1 MLYINK
7 ISFMKVFRFCIYLA
21 LGSFCSCGS
30 KTDIVDTS
38 IYLDPTRPID
48 ERVEALLSQ
57 MTIEEKIAQMDMVSE
72 WDQDSVM
79 NAGYYDFG
87 AWIAGQ
93 EPEETNKLQALSE
106 KTRLK
111 IPYLIGMDAAH
122 GYGTLQGRTIFPTSI
137 SMAATFNRDLVRKS
151 AQKAA
156 EEIRSAGTH
165 WTFAPCV
172 DIVYDARWGRTG
184 ETYGEDPYLASELV
198 RQSVDGLQGNPIPEK
213 KVAVSVKHLAAGG
226 ASVGGVNHASADISE
241 RSLRSNILP
250 PFKAAI
256 EAGCMTIMPGHNDI
270 GGVPCHSSKW
280 LLTDVIKNE
289 FGFDGFFISDM
300 MDMDN
305 LKSLHYTAHDQKEAL
320 EKSVNAGMD
329 MHMYSP
335 DSLQFLVPMKQLV
348 KEGKISI
355 DRIDDAVRRI
365 LKVKFELGLFEN
377 RYVDSS
383 KDIYATSENRSIALD
398 AARECI
404 VLMKNEGNILPL
416 DRTKYKRILVTGPN
430 ADNQSILGDWSFFQP
445 DENVITVLEG
455 MRMMSDET
463 EIVYSNS
470 GRIKSKLSH
479 GKTNTTD
486 PALQRKMLAE
496 GGGISDYS
504 ISDAVQKAKSC
515 DLVVVVIGG
524 YGVRSDW
531 GLRTYGESADRPS
544 IDFYGRQVELVQAL
558 QKTGKPIIAVIVNGK
573 PLNNEWISDNI
584 PAIVDIW
591 EPGMYGG
598 QAVAEVLFG
607 KVNPSGKLPI
617 TVPKH
622 AGQVPMYYYQ
632 ASSRYWTGYGLGSS
646 RSDDKPAYCFG
657 HGLSY
662 TTFEYSDLQ
671 VDSVLS
677 SNKDVS
683 ISFKVKNTGK
693 MAGKEVPLV
702 FINDE
707 VSSVVTPAMMLK
719 GFDKIKLEPNEEK
732 LVNIIIPNEQL
743 GLWNEDMKYVVEPG
757 RFLLKVGRSVDDIRL
772 KSYFTL
778 SD

>member
-1 MLYINK
+1 MNKNLMSVISLSLLIISCDINK
-7 ISFMKVFRFCIYLA
+7 
-21 LGSFCSCGS
+21 G
-30 KTDIVDTS
+30 TVDES
-38 IYLDPTRPID
+38 IYMDPSFPVD

-57 MTIEEKIAQMDMVSE
+57 MTLEEKIGQMDMVSE
-72 WDQDSVM
+72 WDQDSVIK
-79 NAGYYDFG
+79 AGYYEFG

-93 EPEETNKLQALSE
+93 EPEKTNKLQALSE

-122 GYGTLQGRTIFPTSI
+122 GYGTLQGRTIYPTSI
-137 SMAATFNRDLVRKS
+137 SMAATFNRDLVKLAAQKS
-151 AQKAA
+151 AG
-156 EEIRSAGTH
+156 EIRSAGTH

-198 RQSVDGLQGNPIPEK
+198 KQAVEGLQGNPDPEK

-241 RSLRSNILP
+241 RSLRSYILP

-270 GGVPCHSSKW
+270 GGIPCHSSKW

-289 FGFDGFFISDM
+289 FGFGGFFISDM

-305 LKSLHYTAHDQKEAL
+305 LKSLHYTAHDQREAL

-348 KEGKISI
+348 REGKIPME
-355 DRIDDAVRRI
+355 RIDDAVRRI

-377 RYVDSS
+377 RYVDAS
-383 KDIYATSENRSIALD
+383 KDVYATPENRMVALD

-404 VLMKNEGNILPL
+404 VLLKNEENLLPI

-445 DENVITVLEG
+445 EDNVVTVLEG
-455 MRMMSDET
+455 MRMTAEDT

-479 GKTNTTD
+479 DKTNTTD
-486 PALQRKMLAE
+486 PALQKKMLAE

-504 ISDAVQKAKSC
+504 IMDAVNKAKGC

-524 YGVRSDW
+524 YGIRSDW

-544 IDFYGRQVELVQAL
+544 IDFYGRQVELVKAL
-558 QKTGKPIIAVIVNGK
+558 QKTGKPVVAIIVNGK
-573 PLNNEWISDNI
+573 PLNNEWISENV
-584 PAIVDIW
+584 PAIVDMW

-598 QAVAEVLFG
+598 QAVAEILFG

-632 ASSRYWTGYGLGSS
+632 AASRYWTGYGLGSS
-646 RSDDKPAYCFG
+646 RTDDKPAYCFG

-662 TTFEYSDLQ
+662 TTFEYSDLE
-671 VDSVLS
+671 VDSLQAQEH
-677 SNKDVS
+677 D
-683 ISFKVKNTGK
+683 IELSFKVRNTGVVK
-693 MAGKEVPLV
+693 GKEVPMLFV
-702 FINDE
+702 RDC
-707 VSSVVTPAMMLK
+707 VSSVVTPVNLLK
-719 GFDKIKLEPNEEK
+719 EFTKLELKPGEERVVK
-732 LVNIIIPNEQL
+732 FTIPVENL
-743 GLWNEDMKYVVEPG
+743 GLWNESMDYVIEPG
-757 RFLLKVGRSVDDIRL
+757 EFQISIGRSISDIRL
-772 KSYFTL
+772 KAKIQIK
-778 SD
+778 

>member
-1 MLYINK
+1 MYVRVLIFLSYTIILC
-7 ISFMKVFRFCIYLA
+7 ISCNRPTVL
-21 LGSFCSCGS
+21 
-30 KTDIVDTS
+30 DTS
-38 IYLDPTRPID
+38 IYMDPSRPLD

-57 MTIEEKIAQMDMVSE
+57 MTLEEKIGQMDMVSE
-72 WDQDSVM
+72 WDQNKVM
-79 NAGYYDFG
+79 EAGYYDFG

-93 EPEETNKLQALSE
+93 EPEETNKLQTLSE

-122 GYGTLQGRTIFPTSI
+122 GYGTLQGRTIYPTSI
-137 SMAATFNRDLVRKS
+137 SMAATFNRNLVKIAAQKS
-151 AQKAA
+151 AG
-156 EEIRSAGTH
+156 EIRSAGTH

-198 RQSVDGLQGNPIPEK
+198 KQAVEGLQGNPEPGK

-241 RSLRSNILP
+241 RSLRSYILP

-270 GGVPCHSSKW
+270 GGIPCHSSRW

-289 FGFDGFFISDM
+289 FGFGGFFISDM

-305 LKSLHYTAHDQKEAL
+305 LRSLHYTAHDQKEAL

-348 KEGKISI
+348 REGKIPLE
-355 DRIDDAVRRI
+355 RIDDAVRRI
-365 LKVKFELGLFEN
+365 LKIKFELGLFEN
-377 RYVDSS
+377 RYVDAS
-383 KDIYATSENRSIALD
+383 KDVYATPENRAVALD

-404 VLMKNEGNILPL
+404 VLLKNEDNLLPI
-416 DRTKYKRILVTGPN
+416 DSKKYKRILVTGPN

-445 DENVITVLEG
+445 DENVVTVLEG
-455 MRMMSDET
+455 MRMVAGNT

-479 GKTNTTD
+479 DKTNTTD
-486 PALQRKMLAE
+486 PALQKKMLAE

-504 ISDAVQKAKSC
+504 IADAVNKAKSC
-515 DLVVVVIGG
+515 DLIVVVIGG
-524 YGVRSDW
+524 YGIRSDW

-544 IDFYGRQVELVQAL
+544 IDFYGRQVELVKAL
-558 QKTGKPIIAVIVNGK
+558 QKTGKPVVAVIVNGK
-573 PLNNEWISDNI
+573 PLNNEWVSENI
-584 PAIVDIW
+584 PAIVDMW

-598 QAVAEVLFG
+598 QAVAEILFG
-607 KVNPSGKLPI
+607 QVNPSGKLPI
-617 TVPKH
+617 TIPKH

-632 ASSRYWTGYGLGSS
+632 AASRYWTGYGLGSS
-646 RSDDKPAYCFG
+646 RNDDRPAYCFG

-662 TTFEYSDLQ
+662 TTFEYSDLKM
-671 VDSVLS
+671 DSLQS
-677 SNKDVS
+677 QERD
-683 ISFKVKNTGK
+683 IELSFKIRNTGTVK
-693 MAGKEVPLV
+693 GKEVPMLFV
-702 FINDE
+702 RDC
-707 VSSVVTPAMMLK
+707 VSSVVTPVNLLK
-719 GFDKIKLEPNEEK
+719 EFTKLELEPGEERVVK
-732 LVNIIIPNEQL
+732 FTVPVKNL
-743 GLWNEDMKYVVEPG
+743 GLWNESMNYVVEPG
-757 RFLLKVGRSVDDIRL
+757 EFQISIGRSIGDIRL
-772 KSYFTL
+772 KKNIRVE
-778 SD
+778 